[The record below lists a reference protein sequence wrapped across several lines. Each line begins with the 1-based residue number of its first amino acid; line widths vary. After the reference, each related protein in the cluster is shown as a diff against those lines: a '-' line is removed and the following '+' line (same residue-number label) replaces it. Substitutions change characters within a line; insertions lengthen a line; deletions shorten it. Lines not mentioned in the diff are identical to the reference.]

1 MRMRFSSQHYSSQKG
16 AALLVALVALVV
28 LTVLGVT
35 TMGDVLNQSTVVR
48 NEQFRQKVFYGAMSE
63 LNVQINRVNRNEQNE
78 DDPIID
84 YLLGSNESGRDMSV
98 LIEADQDP
106 KILTNPQQ
114 VNLSDVSIYGN
125 RLDNFGCP
133 GESIGKVK
141 VIAGNIG
148 ATATLD
154 DGRGSIKSVQK
165 QNYVYCWP

>member
-1 MRMRFSSQHYSSQKG
+1 MKMRFSNQKG

-48 NEQFRQKVFYGAMSE
+48 NEQFRQKVFYAASSE
-63 LNVQINRVNRNEQNE
+63 LNVQINKVNRNEQGD

-84 YLLGSNESGRDMSV
+84 FLLDSNVSGVDMSV
-98 LIEADQDP
+98 PIEANQDP
-106 KILTNPQQ
+106 KIMTNPEQ

-125 RLDNFGCP
+125 RLDDFGCP

-141 VIAGNIG
+141 VIAGYIG

-154 DGRGSIKSVQK
+154 DGRGSIKSTQK